1 MTFSFL
7 ISDHWEVKLTTPL
20 RNLGVFVVVNVSKVL
35 LIVMGQDKMTWEWFS
50 VGVGPQIYRITMAME
65 SGSWSNQATAS

>member
-20 RNLGVFVVVNVSKVL
+20 WNLGVFVVVNVSKVL
-35 LIVMGQDKMTWEWFS
+35 LTVITGQDKITWEWFS
-50 VGVGPQIYRITMAME
+50 VGVGSQIYRIAVAME
-65 SGSWSNQATAS
+65 SGS